1 VGFVFLFARAHHQD
15 SAGNATYGRGA
26 PRYLGGRRIEFWKD
40 SIEIMREAPLIG
52 HGTGAI
58 TDAFARLAGAASN
71 ATNAHNQILTV
82 GIQLGFLGIAVLI
95 PMWVAHAWLFRV
107 PGVASWIGLVVVLE
121 NIIASM
127 FNSQLFDFTT
137 GWIYVFGVGVAGGMV
152 MKGRIPHPPLY
163 DFSSTIAEPKA

>member
-1 VGFVFLFARAHHQD
+1 VV
-15 SAGNATYGRGA
+15 
-26 PRYLGGRRIEFWKD
+26 
-40 SIEIMREAPLIG
+40 
-52 HGTGAI
+52 
-58 TDAFARLAGAASN
+58 
-71 ATNAHNQILTV
+71 
-82 GIQLGFLGIAVLI
+82 
-95 PMWVAHAWLFRV
+95 
-107 PGVASWIGLVVVLE
+107 SWIGLVVVLE